1 MANVFFFDENCVRN
15 LEKRCKEEKIK
26 WAKSNLQ
33 RQYIMKKKPLVSY
46 IEGKVDPHTP
56 EGKDLIKDLENY
68 RELKN
73 LSLPQFLDIMLK
85 SSTREIDSMVEM
97 AKEDGASKRAMR

>member
-1 MANVFFFDENCVRN
+1 M
-15 LEKRCKEEKIK
+15 
-26 WAKSNLQ
+26 
-33 RQYIMKKKPLVSY
+33 
-46 IEGKVDPHTP
+46 
-56 EGKDLIKDLENY
+56 IKDLENY

-97 AKEDGASKRAMR
+97 AREDRASKREMR